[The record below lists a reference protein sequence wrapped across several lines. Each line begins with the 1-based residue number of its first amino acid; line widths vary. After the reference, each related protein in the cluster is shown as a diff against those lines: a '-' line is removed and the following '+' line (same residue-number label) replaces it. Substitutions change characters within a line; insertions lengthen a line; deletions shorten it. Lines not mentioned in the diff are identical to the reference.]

1 MTYGFD
7 FGYPLVDNPF
17 SSQEKTIAF
26 CLLLCPQNLTWKP
39 LGWGVPKIC
48 LHRNMGCIPHVAR
61 VLPTAAHSQKNCLS
75 LFFFWYLWEW
85 LQCLSHPWTPRR
97 CSVLPGIFTGCPNWN
112 LTRHSKRSVD
122 CFVLFCFI
130 LDSSMVR
137 SWPNGKL
144 ISRARQKLISGLL
157 P

>member
-39 LGWGVPKIC
+39 LGWGSPKYVCTEIWVVSPMW
-48 LHRNMGCIPHVAR
+48 LGSYPW
-61 VLPTAAHSQKNCLS
+61 LPTLRRTVWVCLS
-75 LFFFWYLWEW
+75 FGYLWEW

-97 CSVLPGIFTGCPNWN
+97 CSVLPGIFTGCPSRN
-112 LTRHSKRSVD
+112 LIRHAKRFVD
-122 CFVLFCFI
+122 CFVLFCFV